1 VRWIAQDLPQIR
13 APASTADKLLYGNAG
28 DVYFVSESLDE
39 DVREYDRLV
48 AREWDR
54 VTHGESD
61 DPAVVATVLFFVAT
75 GLPPKASMLL
85 REAKEVIRH
94 FRTRGFDSAAVITF
108 LNEHAPEAMREDL
121 RKSWEEDLK
130 RDAEEQLIDND
141 PNWPDAHMERAL
153 EYLRKTCAATWKAR
167 RR

>member
-1 VRWIAQDLPQIR
+1 
-13 APASTADKLLYGNAG
+13 
-28 DVYFVSESLDE
+28 
-39 DVREYDRLV
+39 
-48 AREWDR
+48 
-54 VTHGESD
+54 
-61 DPAVVATVLFFVAT
+61 
-75 GLPPKASMLL
+75 
-85 REAKEVIRH
+85 
-94 FRTRGFDSAAVITF
+94 
-108 LNEHAPEAMREDL
+108 L